1 MGEMKANS
9 EIRAFCVTVAAA
21 ACAGLAAWA
30 RDPVDWV
37 NTGIG
42 SVSHMLV
49 PTFRTV
55 QRPNAMFRF
64 NGPAGSFVEDRVR
77 TCHLFVPG
85 HRDPGVFP
93 FHPKGGDADA
103 PFCGTWD
110 QEHATPYSYDV
121 YLDGEAVRMSVAPGE
136 KAGLFVFDFER
147 PGPHALVFSAK
158 DRVRG
163 RVTVRGR
170 ELDGLDVY
178 GNYRGDI
185 RADVFLR
192 GSFDV
197 EPTGVRTTGG
207 RTVVSFPEKPCTVRL
222 RVAFSYLSSGQAA
235 RSLAAEIPDF
245 DFARVAGGAREA
257 WNRTLGQVAVEG
269 GTDDARTVFYTALW
283 RTYERMVN
291 VTEEGRYRGFD
302 GKVHDAGGSDY
313 YVDDWSW
320 DTYRAAHPLMAILRP
335 KEEGDK
341 MQSYVRMGEQNREGW
356 MPVFPCIAG
365 DRHSMVNRH
374 PSVMMLDAWRK
385 GVRNFDARRAFEI
398 IDHTEE
404 TESLVPWYRGPL
416 TELDVFYKAHGYY
429 PGLRTNET
437 EWVEGVDR
445 RWEHRQC
452 VSVTQGAALDAWAIA
467 EFGRELG
474 IDAARLEKYDARAKG
489 YRALWNPK
497 TQFFHPKDAEGRFI
511 EPFDYILCGGDGARH
526 YYTENNAWTYIWD
539 VQHDIPGLRDLFGGA
554 AQMEAKL
561 DRMFNA
567 SVGSRWRF
575 AGQMPDSC
583 TGLMGVFTMANEP
596 SFHIP
601 YLYNYCGK
609 PEKTQKLV
617 RKTLEAWFRND
628 RMGMCGDEDG
638 GGMSAY
644 AVFSMMGF
652 YPVTPGLPEYQWG
665 SPVFRKVTIALESG
679 RTFVLEAPEASED
692 AKYIHGITVDGVR
705 TRGALEPLRHAD
717 LVRGAHVV
725 VEMDRRPGKAGE
737 AERIPPKSTTKS
749 RQGPQ

>member
-1 MGEMKANS
+1 MMRTHVVLGVALAVM
-9 EIRAFCVTVAAA
+9 TVAA
-21 ACAGLAAWA
+21 
-30 RDPVDWV
+30 REPVDYV

-55 QRPNAMFRF
+55 QRPNGMFRF
-64 NGPAGSFVEDRVR
+64 NGPAGQFTEDKVR
-77 TCHLFVPG
+77 ACHLFVAG
-85 HRDPGVFP
+85 HRDPGLFP
-93 FHPKGGDADA
+93 FHPKSGDVKAGWS
-103 PFCGTWD
+103 GTWD
-110 QEHATPYSYDV
+110 QEHAMPFAYDV
-121 YLDGEAVRMSVAPGE
+121 YFDGESVKMSVTPGE

-147 PGPHALVFSAK
+147 PGAHALVFSTR

-163 RVTVRGR
+163 CITAKGR
-170 ELDGLDVY
+170 ALDGLDVY

-185 RADVFLR
+185 HADVFLR
-192 GSFDV
+192 GEFDV
-197 EPTGVRTTGG
+197 EPTGVAVEKG
-207 RTVVSFPEKPCTVRL
+207 RTIVSFAETPCTVRL
-222 RVAFSYLSSGQAA
+222 RLAVSYISAEQAA
-235 RSLAAEIPDF
+235 RNLAAELSDF
-245 DFARVAGGAREA
+245 DFGRLSAEARAV
-257 WNRTLGQVAVEG
+257 WNRTLGQIEVEG
-269 GTDDARTVFYTALW
+269 GTDDEKTVFYTALW

-302 GKVHDAGGSDY
+302 HKVHATDGVDY
-313 YVDDWSW
+313 YVDDWTW
-320 DTYRAAHPLMAILRP
+320 DTYRAAHPLMTILRP
-335 KEEGDK
+335 KAEGEK
-341 MQSYVRMGEQNREGW
+341 LQSYVRMGRENKEGW
-356 MPVFPCIAG
+356 MPVFPCVAG

-385 GVRNFDARRAFEI
+385 GVRNFDAKAAFEI

-416 TELDVFYKAHGYY
+416 TELDRFYKEHGYY
-429 PGLRTNET
+429 PGIRSNET

-467 EFGRELG
+467 AFGRELG
-474 IDAARLEKYDARAKG
+474 IDAARLAKYDARAAG
-489 YRALWNPK
+489 YRQLWNPK
-497 TQFFHPKDAEGRFI
+497 TQFFHPKDASGRFI
-511 EPFDYILCGGDGARH
+511 EPFDYMLCGGDGARH

-539 VQHDIPGLRDLFGGA
+539 VQHDIPGLISLFGGP

-561 DRMFNA
+561 DRMLNT
-567 SVGSRWRF
+567 SVGPRWRY
-575 AGQMPDSC
+575 AGLMPDGC

-609 PEKTQKLV
+609 PEKTQKFV

-665 SPVFRKVTIALESG
+665 SPVFRKVTIHLENG
-679 RTFVLEAPEASED
+679 RDFTLEAPSASAD
-692 AKYIHGITVDGVR
+692 AKYIRGISVDGVR
-705 TRGALEPLRHAD
+705 TRGACESLRHVDIA
-717 LVRGAHVV
+717 RGARVV
-725 VEMDRRPGKAGE
+725 VEMSPRVDVRHK
-737 AERIPPKSTTKS
+737 
-749 RQGPQ
+749 

>member
-1 MGEMKANS
+1 MNAGAKGVALLLAVVAM
-9 EIRAFCVTVAAA
+9 TAAA
-21 ACAGLAAWA
+21 K
-30 RDPVDWV
+30 DPVDWV
-37 NTGIG
+37 NTDIG
-42 SVSHMLV
+42 SISHMLV

-64 NGPAGSFVEDRVR
+64 NGPAGQFVEDQVR

-93 FHPKGGDADA
+93 FYPKSGDASA
-103 PFCGTWD
+103 PWCGTWD

-121 YLDGEAVRMSVAPGE
+121 YFDGESVRMRVAPGE

-147 PGPHALVFSAK
+147 TGPRALVFAAK
-158 DRVRG
+158 DRARG
-163 RVTVRGR
+163 RVTVCGR
-170 ELDGLDVY
+170 TLDGLDVY
-178 GNYRGDI
+178 SNYRKVI
-185 RADVFLR
+185 QADVFLR
-192 GSFDV
+192 GEFDV
-197 EPTGVRTTGG
+197 EPTGVRTAGG
-207 RTVVSFPEKPCTVRL
+207 RTIVQFPETAGTVRL
-222 RVAFSYLSSGQAA
+222 RLALSYLSPEQAA
-235 RSLAAEIPDF
+235 RNLSAEMPDF
-245 DFARVAGGAREA
+245 DFARVADAARA
-257 WNRTLGQVAVEG
+257 VWNATLGQVEVEG
-269 GTDDARTVFYTALW
+269 GTDDERAVFYTALW

-302 GKVHDAGGSDY
+302 GKVHSADGADY

-320 DTYRAAHPLMAILRP
+320 DTYRAAHPLMTILRP
-335 KEEGDK
+335 KAEGDK
-341 MQSYVRMGEQNREGW
+341 MQSYVRMGEQNKEGW

-385 GVRNFDARRAFEI
+385 GIRNFDAQKAFEI

-416 TELDVFYKAHGYY
+416 TELDRFYKAHGYY

-467 EFGRELG
+467 AFGRELG
-474 IDAARLEKYDARAKG
+474 VEAARLAKYDARATG

-497 TQFFHPKDAEGRFI
+497 TQFFHPKDADGNFI
-511 EPFDYILCGGDGARH
+511 EPFDYMLCGGDGARH

-539 VQHDIPGLRDLFGGA
+539 VQHDVRGLIDLFGGA
-554 AQMEAKL
+554 AKMEAKL
-561 DRMFNA
+561 DQMLNT
-567 SVGSRWRF
+567 SVGARWRF
-575 AGQMPDSC
+575 TGQMPDGC

-601 YLYNYCGK
+601 YLYNYCGR
-609 PEKTQKLV
+609 PEKTQKFV

-665 SPVFRKVTIALESG
+665 SPVFRKVTIHLENG
-679 RTFVLEAPEASED
+679 KDFVLEAPNASAD
-692 AKYIHGITVDGVR
+692 AKYIRGIAVG
-705 TRGALEPLRHAD
+705 GAATKGACEPLRHAD
-717 LVRGAHVV
+717 IVRGATVR
-725 VEMDRRPGKAGE
+725 VELADRPAARD
-737 AERIPPKSTTKS
+737 
-749 RQGPQ
+749 

>member
-1 MGEMKANS
+1 MVSFADGKG
-9 EIRAFCVTVAAA
+9 AFRAAA
-21 ACAGLAAWA
+21 LASILSTAVA
-30 RDPVDWV
+30 FSSVGGPVDLV

-42 SVSHMLV
+42 SISHMLV

-64 NGPAGSFVEDRVR
+64 NGPAGQFTEDRLA
-77 TCHLFVPG
+77 TCHFFVPG

-93 FHPKGGDADA
+93 FYPKSGDAKR
-103 PFCGTWD
+103 PWLGTWD

-121 YLDGEAVRMSVAPGE
+121 FFDGEGVRMSVAPGE
-136 KAGLFVFDFER
+136 KSGIFVFRFER
-147 PGPHALVFSAK
+147 KGPHALVLSTK
-158 DRVRG
+158 NRKRG
-163 RVTVRGR
+163 NVKVSGR
-170 ELDGLDVY
+170 TLEALDVY

-185 RADVFLR
+185 SADVFLH
-192 GSFDV
+192 GEFDAEPSAV
-197 EPTGVRTTGG
+197 EAIAGK
-207 RTVVSFPEKPCTVRL
+207 TVVLFSENPETVRL
-222 RVAFSYLSSGQAA
+222 RLALSYLSPEQAA
-235 RSLAAEIPDF
+235 RNLRAEQADFDSDRVAAE
-245 DFARVAGGAREA
+245 ARTA
-257 WNRTLGQVAVEG
+257 WDRTLGQVELEG
-269 GTDDARTVFYTALW
+269 GRADERSVFYTALW

-302 GKVHDAGGSDY
+302 GKIHETGGVDY
-313 YVDDWSW
+313 YVDDWTW
-320 DTYRAAHPLMAILRP
+320 DTYRAAHPLMTILRP
-335 KEEGDK
+335 KAEGEK
-341 MQSYVRMGEQNREGW
+341 LQSYVRMGRENKEGW

-385 GVRNFDARRAFEI
+385 GIRNFDARAAFEI

-416 TELDVFYKAHGYY
+416 TELDRFYKEHGYY
-429 PGLRTNET
+429 PGLPTNQQ
-437 EWVEGVDR
+437 EWVEGVDV
-445 RWEHRQC
+445 RWERRQS
-452 VSVTQGAALDAWAIA
+452 VSLTQGASLDAWAVA

-474 IDAARLEKYDARAKG
+474 IAPQRLAKYDVRARGYAK
-489 YRALWNPK
+489 LWNPK
-497 TQFFHPKDAEGRFI
+497 TQFFHPKDKDGRFI
-511 EPFDYILCGGDGARH
+511 EPFDYMFCGGDGGRH

-539 VQHDIPGLRDLFGGA
+539 VQHDLPGLVALFGGPKA
-554 AQMEAKL
+554 MEAKL
-561 DRMFNA
+561 DRMLNT
-567 SVGSRWRF
+567 SVGARWRF

-601 YLYNYCGK
+601 YLYNFCGR
-609 PEKTQKLV
+609 PDKTQKFV

-665 SPVFRKVTIALESG
+665 SPVFKKVTIHLENG
-679 RTFVLEAPEASED
+679 RDFVLEAPAASPD
-692 AKYIHGITVDGVR
+692 AKYIRGISVDGVR
-705 TRGALEPLRHAD
+705 TKGALQPLRHAD
-717 LVRGAHVV
+717 VMRGATVR
-725 VEMDRRPGKAGE
+725 VEMSARAAAAGE
-737 AERIPPKSTTKS
+737 EE
-749 RQGPQ
+749 

>member
-1 MGEMKANS
+1 
-9 EIRAFCVTVAAA
+9 
-21 ACAGLAAWA
+21 
-30 RDPVDWV
+30 
-37 NTGIG
+37 
-42 SVSHMLV
+42 
-49 PTFRTV
+49 
-55 QRPNAMFRF
+55 
-64 NGPAGSFVEDRVR
+64 
-77 TCHLFVPG
+77 
-85 HRDPGVFP
+85 
-93 FHPKGGDADA
+93 
-103 PFCGTWD
+103 
-110 QEHATPYSYDV
+110 
-121 YLDGEAVRMSVAPGE
+121 
-136 KAGLFVFDFER
+136 
-147 PGPHALVFSAK
+147 
-158 DRVRG
+158 
-163 RVTVRGR
+163 
-170 ELDGLDVY
+170 
-178 GNYRGDI
+178 
-185 RADVFLR
+185 
-192 GSFDV
+192 
-197 EPTGVRTTGG
+197 
-207 RTVVSFPEKPCTVRL
+207 
-222 RVAFSYLSSGQAA
+222 
-235 RSLAAEIPDF
+235 
-245 DFARVAGGAREA
+245 
-257 WNRTLGQVAVEG
+257 
-269 GTDDARTVFYTALW
+269 
-283 RTYERMVN
+283 
-291 VTEEGRYRGFD
+291 
-302 GKVHDAGGSDY
+302 
-313 YVDDWSW
+313 
-320 DTYRAAHPLMAILRP
+320 MAILRP
-335 KEEGDK
+335 KEQGDK

-511 EPFDYILCGGDGARH
+511 EPFDYMFCGGDGARH

-692 AKYIHGITVDGVR
+692 AKYIRSITVDGVR

-717 LVRGAHVV
+717 LVRGARVV
-725 VEMDRRPGKAGE
+725 VEMGTRPGKAGE
-737 AERIPPKSTTKS
+737 AERIPPKSTMKS
-749 RQGPQ
+749 RQSPQ